1 LSNEIWVWILL
12 IFVIF
17 EMIHIVLFY
26 LIRNYLAEV
35 MGGLTLIILICIT
48 LIFYIECRKDG
59 SRS

>member
-1 LSNEIWVWILL
+1 MSNEVWVWILL
-12 IFVIF
+12 ILAVL

-26 LIRNYLAEV
+26 IVRNYLAEV